1 MNMRRLLL
9 IATLLPALATAE
21 IYRWTDEQGRVHFGQ
36 RPVAGAEPV
45 QVRPQVVERD
55 EHTRE
60 REARTQRFHDAR
72 REEQQQAAATAA
84 AQRAERASECQD
96 LRRRLAQIPE
106 GFSYYRTDANGE
118 RIYYSDEETDT
129 ARRQLRE
136 RIGQRCT

>member
-1 MNMRRLLL
+1 MRRLLL

-60 REARTQRFHDAR
+60 REARTQRFYDAR

-106 GFSYYRTDANGE
+106 GFSYYRTDAKGE

-136 RIGQRCT
+136 RIAQRCM

>member
-1 MNMRRLLL
+1 MRRLLL

-60 REARTQRFHDAR
+60 REARTQRFYDAR

-136 RIGQRCT
+136 RIAQRCT

>member
-1 MNMRRLLL
+1 MRRLLL

-60 REARTQRFHDAR
+60 REARTQRFYDAR
-72 REEQQQAAATAA
+72 REEQQQSAATAA

-136 RIGQRCT
+136 RIAQRCT